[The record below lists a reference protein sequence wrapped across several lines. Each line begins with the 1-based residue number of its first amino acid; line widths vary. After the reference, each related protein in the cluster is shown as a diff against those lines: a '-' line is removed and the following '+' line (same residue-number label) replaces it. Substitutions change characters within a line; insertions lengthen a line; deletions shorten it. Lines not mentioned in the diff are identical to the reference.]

1 MYFQLERALFRLA
14 EASVDDLVGVETDDD
29 VAVRQ
34 ADGGG
39 ISEQDKLSFQT
50 SGHPF
55 QDRSKGLWNS
65 LLIWL
70 EAAQTGTPFHQRAHL
85 SLVTTRDVPRSALA
99 ARIGALDKTEA
110 EIKACIGALRTIAA
124 DPREEIADLVQRV
137 TAFDDETLVSVI
149 RRVRLEDGAA
159 GAAQLRADTVSLLH
173 LPPASDGDQIVHAL
187 LGWMHDTLMNLW
199 RQRKAGWIARTAFDR
214 QLHAILGSLRRSR
227 RRERAASLI
236 AVSQVD
242 REGHRAR
249 AFVERLLE
257 IDPETEDVE
266 QAIEDF
272 VRFSTE
278 QMRLSAEGDVVPDD
292 WTSFFDELEERWKT
306 ILRRHRRNRQS
317 KIAEAVGRDIYDET
331 VERDYRARFAGEAT
345 EHRYFTAGGYHTRA
359 DVGRVHWHP
368 DGPRS

>member
-14 EASVDDLVGVETDDD
+14 EASAEDLVGVETDDD
-29 VAVRQ
+29 VVVRQ

-70 EAAQTGTPFHQRAHL
+70 EAAQTGTPFHKRAQL
-85 SLVTTRDVPRSALA
+85 WLVTTRDVPRSALA
-99 ARIGALDKTEA
+99 ARIGASEKTEA
-110 EIKACIGALRTIAA
+110 EINECVKALRVIAS
-124 DPREEIADLVQRV
+124 DPRDDIADLVRRV
-137 TAFDDETLVSVI
+137 AAFDDEAITSVI
-149 RRVRLEDGAA
+149 RRVRLEDRAA
-159 GAAQLRADTVSLLH
+159 GVAQLRAKTVSLLH
-173 LPPASDGDQIVHAL
+173 LPPDSNSDRIVHAL
-187 LGWMHDTLMNLW
+187 LGWMHDTLMDLW
-199 RQRKAGWIARTAFDR
+199 RQRRAGWIDRTAFDR
-214 QLHAILGSLRRSR
+214 QLHAILDSLRRSR

-236 AVSQVD
+236 AVSQAD
-242 REGHRAR
+242 RDGHRAR

-257 IDPETEDVE
+257 IDADTEDVE
-266 QAIEDF
+266 QAIEDLL
-272 VRFSTE
+272 RFSTE

-292 WTSFFDELEERWKT
+292 WTSFFDELDERWKI
-306 ILRRHRRNRQS
+306 ILRRHRRNRQN
-317 KIAEAVGRDIYDET
+317 KIAEAVGRDIYGET
-331 VERDYRARFAGEAT
+331 VESEYRARFAGEAT

-368 DGPRS
+368 DGPQS